1 MVALL
6 LNNNNTIFYQS
17 LKAPLSF
24 YLLIIENQI
33 QIKKD
38 MKRSV
43 LKCKKS
49 LKKRNLITETSKN
62 IS

>member
-6 LNNNNTIFYQS
+6 LNNNNTIFDQS

-24 YLLIIENQI
+24 YLHIIENQI
-33 QIKKD
+33 QVKKD

-43 LKCKKS
+43 SKS
-49 LKKRNLITETSKN
+49 KIH
-62 IS
+62 